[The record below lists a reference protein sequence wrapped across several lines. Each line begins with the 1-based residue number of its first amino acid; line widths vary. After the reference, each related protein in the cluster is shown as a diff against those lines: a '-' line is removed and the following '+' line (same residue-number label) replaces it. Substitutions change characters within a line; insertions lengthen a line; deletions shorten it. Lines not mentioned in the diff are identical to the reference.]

1 MSMFSDFQL
10 LHQMYAFFR
19 RIRNDGASLYRS
31 FLFAYVEH
39 IWVTRDNTEVD
50 RIGQSLT
57 LCQWTNDIRGNIC
70 ANFEELREMFLQL
83 LYEHIRE
90 ESRPRSH
97 KEFLSRSLRQWDS
110 ASSGTFCSPL
120 NFLCLLFV
128 QCSLMC
134 LLGQSFHS

>member
-1 MSMFSDFQL
+1 MFSDFSCFIDCML
-10 LHQMYAFFR
+10 SFGGYETMVLRYTEAFYLPMWSTF
-19 RIRNDGASLYRS
+19 GSHETTPRS
-31 FLFAYVEH
+31 TVS
-39 IWVTRDNTEVD
+39 DK
-50 RIGQSLT
+50 SLT

-83 LYEHIRE
+83 LYEYIRE

-110 ASSGTFCSPL
+110 ASSGTLCSPL

>member
-1 MSMFSDFQL
+1 MVLRYTEAFYLPMWSTFGSHETTPRSIVSDKV
-10 LHQMYAFFR
+10 LHYVSGQMT
-19 RIRNDGASLYRS
+19 S
-31 FLFAYVEH
+31 H
-39 IWVTRDNTEVD
+39 
-50 RIGQSLT
+50 
-57 LCQWTNDIRGNIC
+57 GNIC

-110 ASSGTFCSPL
+110 ASSGTLCSPL